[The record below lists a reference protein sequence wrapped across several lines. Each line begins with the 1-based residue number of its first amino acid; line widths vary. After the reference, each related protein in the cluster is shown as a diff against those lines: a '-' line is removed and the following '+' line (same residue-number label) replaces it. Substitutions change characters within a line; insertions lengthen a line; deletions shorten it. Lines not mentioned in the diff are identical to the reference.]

1 MDSIKKLK
9 RGKSDGGDLI
19 SDHLIYSPCS
29 FATPLAP
36 IITSLL
42 RHGYMPPYF
51 SDALIQPI
59 IKGNNRDSSLSGIY
73 CGIALTSC
81 FSKVIEL
88 CVIEMYGECLLT
100 SELQFG
106 FKPGLSTTMCTGVL
120 KAVVSRYLDGGSK
133 VYGCLV
139 YASKAFDT
147 VDHTILLDKL
157 LSRGLPNAMVRFL
170 LRWYQSQRLR
180 TKWNGF
186 TLDAFSVSR
195 GVLTVCHFMGVHCG
209 T

>member
-1 MDSIKKLK
+1 
-9 RGKSDGGDLI
+9 
-19 SDHLIYSPCS
+19 
-29 FATPLAP
+29 
-36 IITSLL
+36 
-42 RHGYMPPYF
+42 MPPWF
-51 SDALIQPI
+51 SDTLIQPI
-59 IKGNNRDSSLSGIY
+59 IKGNNRDSSLSGSY

-133 VYGCLV
+133 VFGCLV
-139 YASKAFDT
+139 DASKAFDT

-157 LSRGLPNAMVRFL
+157 LSRGLPNVMVCFL
-170 LRWYQSQRLR
+170 LRGTSPSICE
-180 TKWNGF
+180 TKWNSF
-186 TLDAFSVSR
+186 TSDAFSSVFYSVYSLHR
-195 GVLTVCHFMGVHCG
+195 RFAEGVVTFQCG
-209 T
+209 LLLGEYLCWCSCIC